1 MAENKQSFVLY
12 ADQYELFKRLPNE
25 QAGELIKHIF
35 AYVNDENP
43 ETDNLL
49 IQIAFE
55 PIKAQL
61 KRDLKRW
68 EQKIEARSR
77 AGKASAE
84 AKKANKE
91 QQTATNSTYVDF
103 VQQTSTKSTD
113 NVNVNVNGN
122 VNVNDNNTLTCGD
135 KSPSKKERDIFEG
148 KENFTEAQQDEFDRF
163 NAYIETNL
171 PDVRKIKKQIS
182 ITQYYTLKKLYG
194 ITVIM
199 DKLAVIQN
207 TPKYHTGKDKKADV
221 YLTVNT
227 WAKNYPIIQKSNTK
241 NHDEPQTIRMGKREA
256 EALGLIPKEDDPN
269 A

>member
-1 MAENKQSFVLY
+1 MY
-12 ADQYELFKRLPNE
+12 ADQYELFKKLPND

-43 ETDNLL
+43 TTDNLL

-68 EQKIEARSR
+68 EAKIEARSR

-84 AKKANKE
+84 ARKVNKE

-113 NVNVNVNGN
+113 NVNVNVNVNGN
-122 VNVNDNNTLTCGD
+122 VNVNDNNTLTDGD
-135 KSPSKKERDIFEG
+135 KSPRKQERDIYEG
-148 KENFTEAQQDEFDRF
+148 KDKFTEKEQDEFKRF
-163 NAYIETNL
+163 NSYIDTNL

-182 ITQYYTLKKLYG
+182 ITQYYNLKKLYG
-194 ITVIM
+194 IGLVM
-199 DKLAVIQN
+199 DKLLVIHN

-221 YLTVNT
+221 YLTVHN
-227 WAKNYPIIQKSNTK
+227 WAKNYPTVQNSNQKNQT
-241 NHDEPQTIRMGKREA
+241 NEPAPIRMGKREA

>member
-12 ADQYELFKRLPNE
+12 ADQYELFKKLPND

-43 ETDNLL
+43 TTENLL

-68 EQKIEARSR
+68 EAKIEARSR

-84 AKKANKE
+84 ARKINKE
-91 QQTATNSTYVDF
+91 QQNATNSTYVDF
-103 VQQTSTKSTD
+103 VQQSSTKSTD

-122 VNVNDNNTLTCGD
+122 VNDNNIEREVGD
-135 KSPSKKERDIFEG
+135 KSPS
-148 KENFTEAQQDEFDRF
+148 
-163 NAYIETNL
+163 L
-171 PDVRKIKKQIS
+171 P
-182 ITQYYTLKKLYG
+182 
-194 ITVIM
+194 
-199 DKLAVIQN
+199 
-207 TPKYHTGKDKKADV
+207 
-221 YLTVNT
+221 
-227 WAKNYPIIQKSNTK
+227 KSNLKETLPAREKAFYEKLVPFASIYPKPILREFFDYWSEKNKSETK
-241 NHDEPQTIRMGKREA
+241 MKWELQPTFEISKRLATWTKRESSFKNQNQKIENEPTKIRIGLR
-256 EALGLIPKEDDPN
+256 EAKEKGIILDDPN